1 MMVLNTSCEAI
12 LFGGIRLKKVY
23 LRYQKQVDSF
33 ININKIML
41 MLEFVLLFVVKGS
54 IDRYNQLPYDWFAY
68 LTTLI
73 HYFLGTFTFFGIIL
87 VIECVWNKFK

>member
-1 MMVLNTSCEAI
+1 M
-12 LFGGIRLKKVY
+12 KKVY

-41 MLEFVLLFVVKGS
+41 LLEFVLLFVVKGS
-54 IDRYNQLPYDWFAY
+54 IDHYNQLSYDWFAY

-73 HYFLGTFTFFGIIL
+73 HYFLGTFAFFGIIL

>member
-1 MMVLNTSCEAI
+1 M
-12 LFGGIRLKKVY
+12 KKVY

-73 HYFLGTFTFFGIIL
+73 HYFFRDYSSY
-87 VIECVWNKFK
+87 